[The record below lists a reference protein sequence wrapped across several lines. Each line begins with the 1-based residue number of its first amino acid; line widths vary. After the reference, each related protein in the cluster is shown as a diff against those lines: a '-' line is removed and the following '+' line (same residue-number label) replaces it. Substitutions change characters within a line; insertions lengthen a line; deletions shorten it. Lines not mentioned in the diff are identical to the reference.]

1 MKKFDP
7 AVRAQIL
14 YVAAVTLILSV
25 FLQAVFLVIGYWDK
39 LMAFF
44 GSIGEKC
51 KCNCGCSEFDDYD
64 DELLYE

>member
-1 MKKFDP
+1 MKKQSTWRF
-7 AVRAQIL
+7 VLKIVGVSL
-14 YVAAVTLILSV
+14 AAAGVIC
-25 FLQAVFLVIGYWDK
+25 LVIGYWDK

-51 KCNCGCSEFDDYD
+51 KCGSSEYDDYV